1 LYTGLTELQ
10 AELGKDIDKELINTM
25 CVRNEEDNGI
35 QLICFQC
42 AGSLLE
48 FAKDFQIIGD
58 SEMFLGIWRRT
69 LLQAITDNTQLSLND
84 VYDSVWQ
91 PSLEQC
97 RKLLKSLIDLSM
109 KLSDI
114 DTELQPYHSRLDTQL
129 ELLYNKMAD
138 STQKSKD
145 LSQIKQAARRVRDY
159 WNLCQY
165 QKGADTFLKLK
176 NSLGLTKGDFQLVEK
191 LSQKV

>member
-1 LYTGLTELQ
+1 MYAGLTELQ
-10 AELGKDIDKELINTM
+10 AELRKDIDKELINTM
-25 CVRNEEDNGI
+25 CVRNEKDSSI
-35 QLICFQC
+35 QLICFHC

-48 FAKDFQIIGD
+48 FAKDFQIFSG
-58 SEMFLGIWRRT
+58 SEIFLSIWKRT
-69 LLQAITDNTQLSLND
+69 LQQAITDNPQLSLNN

-91 PSLEQC
+91 PSLKQC
-97 RKLLKSLIDLSM
+97 RKLLESLIDLSM

-114 DTELQPYHSRLDTQL
+114 DTDLQPYCNRLDTQL
-129 ELLYNKMAD
+129 ELLYNKMAET
-138 STQKSKD
+138 TQKSRD